1 MKRTVLALALL
12 ALPFAA
18 SHAGDLSY
26 SWVEADYLHLSQDH
40 FDSTHGFG
48 LRGSGALSDS
58 FNVIAG
64 WSKINGPEVARVR
77 FDDQKTWYAGVGFHT
92 PVATNTDL
100 FAELA
105 YNKLSDNGSHDGY
118 SGRVGVR
125 AALAPN
131 FEGGVAIARTKL
143 DNFEGNTA
151 LNLFGQYKIT
161 PTFGISAEYS
171 LGNNDKSFLI
181 GPRLSF

>member
-18 SHAGDLSY
+18 SHADELSY
-26 SWVEADYLHLSQDH
+26 SWVEADYLRLSPDH
-40 FDSTHGFG
+40 FDSTDGFG
-48 LRGSGALSDS
+48 VRGSGALSGN

-64 WSKINGPEVARVR
+64 WSKVDGQEIAGVR
-77 FDDQKTWYAGVGFHT
+77 FNDQKAWYAGFGYHT
-92 PVATNTDL
+92 PVADNTDL
-100 FAELA
+100 FAEVA
-105 YNKLSDNGSHDGY
+105 YNRVSVNGSRDGY

-131 FEGGVAIARTKL
+131 FEGGLAIGHAKI

-151 LNLFGQYKIT
+151 LSVFGQYKFS

-171 LGNNDKSFLI
+171 IGNHDKGFLI